1 MKVAIMQPYF
11 FPYLGYW
18 QLINAVDKYVVYDDV
33 AYIKGGWVNRNNV
46 LINGRASMFTIP
58 LVNSS
63 SFRNINGI
71 SITSDGVAIR
81 KLVKTLELSY
91 AKAPY
96 RAEVLPMLED
106 LLLNNTNIAT
116 LNYESILRINQ
127 YLGIDT
133 DIILS
138 SKLEK
143 RTDLKAQEKVIHITK
158 LLNADCYI
166 NAIGGME
173 LYDRGAFAAAGIELK
188 FLKMDAIEY
197 QQFREP
203 FVPDLSIID
212 VLMFNGR
219 AGTRELLDKY
229 TLI

>member
-1 MKVAIMQPYF
+1 MI
-11 FPYLGYW
+11 
-18 QLINAVDKYVVYDDV
+18 
-33 AYIKGGWVNRNNV
+33 
-46 LINGRASMFTIP
+46 
-58 LVNSS
+58 
-63 SFRNINGI
+63 
-71 SITSDGVAIR
+71 
-81 KLVKTLELSY
+81 
-91 AKAPY
+91 
-96 RAEVLPMLED
+96 ED
-106 LLLNNTNIAT
+106 LLHGNTDIAT
-116 LNYESILRINQ
+116 LNLEGILRINQ

-143 RTDLKAQEKVIHITK
+143 RNDLKAQEKVIHINK
-158 LLNADCYI
+158 LLNADRYV
-166 NAIGGME
+166 NAIGGMK
-173 LYDRGAFAAAGIELK
+173 LYDRSAFEAAGIELK

>member
-1 MKVAIMQPYF
+1 M
-11 FPYLGYW
+11 
-18 QLINAVDKYVVYDDV
+18 INAVDKYVVYDDV
-33 AYIKGGWVNRNNV
+33 AYIKGGWVNRNYV
-46 LINGRASMFTIP
+46 LINGKASLFTIP
-58 LVNSS
+58 LENSS
-63 SFRNINGI
+63 SFRNINEI
-71 SITSDGVAIR
+71 RITSDAIAVK
-81 KLVKTLELSY
+81 KLVKALELSY

-96 RAEVLPMLED
+96 RAEVLPMIED
-106 LLLNNTNIAT
+106 LLHGNTDIAT
-116 LNYESILRINQ
+116 LNLEGILRINQ

-143 RTDLKAQEKVIHITK
+143 RNDLKAQEKVIHINK
-158 LLNADCYI
+158 LLNADRYI
-166 NAIGGME
+166 NAIGGMK
-173 LYDRGAFAAAGIELK
+173 LYDRSAFEAAGIELK